1 VLPGDPAQLG
11 EQGVRHGGG
20 SRIVAALVEASGGAL
35 ELTGCDPHGLRVTLT
50 LPGPAAPAD

>member
-1 VLPGDPAQLG
+1 MRHLLG
-11 EQGVRHGGG
+11 LA
-20 SRIVAALVEASGGAL
+20 IVAALVEASGGAL